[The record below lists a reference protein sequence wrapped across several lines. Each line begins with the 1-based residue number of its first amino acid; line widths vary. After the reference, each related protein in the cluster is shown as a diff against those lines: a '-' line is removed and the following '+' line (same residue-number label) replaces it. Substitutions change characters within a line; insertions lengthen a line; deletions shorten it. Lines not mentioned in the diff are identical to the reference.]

1 MFASNCFVASRDL
14 LSPALLCDP
23 HMSTAEDSF
32 LILSLVEQC
41 RPHFSMRLRVFM
53 SMAVLISQISVN
65 TLPGSKMIDAS
76 HTPRR

>member
-1 MFASNCFVASRDL
+1 MFASNCFVASQDL

-41 RPHFSMRLRVFM
+41 
-53 SMAVLISQISVN
+53 QT
-65 TLPGSKMIDAS
+65 TLFLCGYQCS
-76 HTPRR
+76 